1 MIKQYINT
9 IFKKNIIM
17 MNIFSNQRSEVLI
30 LLFLIVTFLQSG
42 SDKLFDW
49 KGNLSFIKSHFKNS
63 PLKNSVPLLLGIIL
77 IMEILASLL
86 MIIGVYQLYTSE
98 LKEMAIL
105 GIIISALSLIFLL
118 VGHRLS
124 KDYAGAM
131 TLAVSFIIT
140 IIGLILLPY

>member
-1 MIKQYINT
+1 
-9 IFKKNIIM
+9 
-17 MNIFSNQRSEVLI
+17 MNIFSNHPAEVLI

-42 SDKLFDW
+42 IDKLFDW

-86 MIIGVYQLYTSE
+86 MIIGIYQLYTTE

-105 GIIISALSLIFLL
+105 GVIISSLSLIFLL
-118 VGHRLS
+118 VGQRLA

-131 TLAVSFIIT
+131 TLAVYFIIT
-140 IIGLILLPY
+140 IIGLILLAY